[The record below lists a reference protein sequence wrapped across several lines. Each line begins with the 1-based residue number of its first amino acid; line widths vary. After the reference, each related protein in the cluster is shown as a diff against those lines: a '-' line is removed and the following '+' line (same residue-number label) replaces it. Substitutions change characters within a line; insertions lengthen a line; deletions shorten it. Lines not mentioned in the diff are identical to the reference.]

1 MRIKNAVVS
10 AASRARI
17 AGLSHERLKLDQK
30 KGAQLPPFPT
40 TLVAP
45 DPEDATSTILEL
57 DERMA
62 RLCSKKPTT
71 PGCGLPYV
79 ARRDRWSPMLSVIGV
94 GKTCQRLWEAIPS
107 TYRTG
112 HCETSFWA
120 AFVRMTLSF
129 SRVGPDA

>member
-71 PGCGLPYV
+71 PGFGLPS
-79 ARRDRWSPMLSVIGV
+79 AERAGRWSPMQWVIGANGRASGCGRPFPTAIV
-94 GKTCQRLWEAIPS
+94 LVTAKRLSGRLIK
-107 TYRTG
+107 R
-112 HCETSFWA
+112 
-120 AFVRMTLSF
+120 
-129 SRVGPDA
+129 